1 MNRRD
6 IELLS
11 AYLDGELK
19 PADSAKIEKRLK
31 SDLELD
37 SALSDLRSTRSL
49 LRRLPMRKAPRNFT
63 LTRRMVGQNPPLPR
77 SYSFFSFATSFAVLL
92 LFFSFAANAVS
103 YQSAQPLGFG
113 RGGGNGTE
121 SEAFAEAP
129 AMEEPAAPAPAEA
142 AMPEA
147 PAAPAE
153 PAADNAEPSIA
164 AAQPLATAMPTE
176 EVARIMETPSQK
188 NGEGNAMEQTQ
199 PSVPDESLTSPTPV
213 AQPFVSKGWQIGLA
227 LAAVVGALLMLLMK
241 HFSANRWK

>member
-19 PADSAKIEKRLK
+19 PADSAKIEKRLN
-31 SDLELD
+31 SDPELD

-63 LTRRMVGQNPPLPR
+63 LTRSMVGQNPPLPR
-77 SYSFFSFATSFAVLL
+77 SYSFFRLATSLATLL
-92 LFFSFAANAVS
+92 LFISFAANAVA

-113 RGGGNGTE
+113 RGGGGGAEAE
-121 SEAFAEAP
+121 SFAEAP
-129 AMEEPAAPAPAEA
+129 AMEEPAAPAPE
-142 AMPEA
+142 MPA
-147 PAAPAE
+147 QPAAPEE

-164 AAQPLATAMPTE
+164 AAQPLATDMPTE

-188 NGEGNAMEQTQ
+188 IEIGGGFEQTQ
-199 PSVPDESLTSPTPV
+199 PDSPDVSLTSSTPV
-213 AQPFVSKGWQIGLA
+213 TQPLISRAWQIGLA
-227 LAAVVGALLMLLMK
+227 LAAVVSALLMFLMK
-241 HFSANRWK
+241 QLSANRWK